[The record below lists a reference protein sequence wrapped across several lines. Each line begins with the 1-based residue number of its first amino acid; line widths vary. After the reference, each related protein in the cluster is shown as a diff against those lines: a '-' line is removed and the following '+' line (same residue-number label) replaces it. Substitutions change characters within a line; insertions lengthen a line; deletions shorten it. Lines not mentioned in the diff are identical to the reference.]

1 MRSIIL
7 YLTRA
12 DSFSSVS
19 LGGLLG
25 GDVKCRATN
34 TNVTSYPSAVLMDT
48 LTTEKL
54 QYIGGT
60 GHWFHLIERVLP
72 FIIPAA
78 KTVWRR
84 GAQLRPSL
92 SKAEGGA
99 ETKLYIIFQDAV
111 APTNLDAL
119 GRLVLASILSG
130 GFYDQVIIG
139 HADDVGDKT
148 WKAGTTSLS
157 QIFEK
162 GPHSSFTMI
171 VR

>member
-34 TNVTSYPSAVLMDT
+34 TNVTSLPSAVLMDT

-130 GFYDQVIIG
+130 DSMTKLSSVMQMTLRTKRGRQG
-139 HADDVGDKT
+139 PP
-148 WKAGTTSLS
+148 LS

-162 GPHSSFTMI
+162 GPRSSFTMI